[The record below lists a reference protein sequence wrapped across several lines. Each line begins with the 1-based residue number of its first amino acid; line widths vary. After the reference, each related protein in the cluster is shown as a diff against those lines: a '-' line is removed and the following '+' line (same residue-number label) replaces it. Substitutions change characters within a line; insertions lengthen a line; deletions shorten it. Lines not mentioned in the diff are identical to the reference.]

1 MKRFFSVLVAFIFV
15 MGLAVSSDAVVK
27 KKGTG
32 RHGCMTA
39 SEGDCGCGGSP
50 MERLKDLGLDEKQK
64 EAVQAIHMRTKKE
77 MIRKKA
83 DVQVAEIELKELLS
97 KDPVDLN
104 AAEAAVKKIEGMKSE
119 KRMLHI
125 KTMEEIKAGLTPE
138 QKKKFVSMT
147 GTCMGMGMGMCGM
160 GHGKGMQRGC
170 GMHCMDDMDDMC
182 PGCPGP
188 HDDGGTPSMRHRHN

>member
-1 MKRFFSVLVAFIFV
+1 MKKLFLISLAVIFV

-27 KKGTG
+27 KKGAG

-64 EAVQAIHMRTKKE
+64 EAVQAIHLRTKKE
-77 MIRKKA
+77 MVRKKA
-83 DVQVAEIELKELLS
+83 DLQVAEIELKELLS

-125 KTMEEIKAGLTPE
+125 KTMEEIKASLTPE
-138 QKKKFVSMT
+138 QKKKFVSTM
-147 GTCMGMGMGMCGM
+147 GMGMGMGMCKKGQGKGMKGKCNKDDMEEMGPM
-160 GHGKGMQRGC
+160 GHGQ
-170 GMHCMDDMDDMC
+170 H
-182 PGCPGP
+182 
-188 HDDGGTPSMRHRHN
+188 DGGTPPMQHRHNQ